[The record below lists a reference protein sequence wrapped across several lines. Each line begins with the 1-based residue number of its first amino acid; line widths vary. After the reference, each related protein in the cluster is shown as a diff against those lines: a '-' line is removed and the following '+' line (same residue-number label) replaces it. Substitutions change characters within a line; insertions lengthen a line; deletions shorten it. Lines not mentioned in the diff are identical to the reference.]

1 VYVPEAVRARIA
13 EGTRATVTV
22 SGRDGTLE
30 GRVRELAHEAAFTP
44 YYALTQHDR
53 GRLSY
58 LAEVVVS
65 GPGADDLPTGVPVE
79 VRFELETRSVAR

>member
-1 VYVPEAVRARIA
+1 
-13 EGTRATVTV
+13 
-22 SGRDGTLE
+22 
-30 GRVRELAHEAAFTP
+30 VRELAHEAAFTP

-58 LAEVVVS
+58 LAEVEIS

-79 VRFELETRSVAR
+79 VRFELETKAVAR